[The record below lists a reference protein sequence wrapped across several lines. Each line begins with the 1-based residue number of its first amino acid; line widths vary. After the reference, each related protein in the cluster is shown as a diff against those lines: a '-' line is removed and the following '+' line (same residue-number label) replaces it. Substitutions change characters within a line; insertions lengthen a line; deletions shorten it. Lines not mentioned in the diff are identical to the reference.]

1 MRRKVITAFLVTS
14 VLVFSGCS
22 QTNTGGSTGAVSE
35 NSEESSIDTS
45 DMFTE
50 RDLET
55 AYDEE
60 NSTVIH
66 LSDEET
72 TADSDGVQISGS
84 TVTITEAGT
93 YLLSGKLSDGMVIV
107 EAGDSD
113 KVQLV
118 LDGADITSSASAA
131 IYVRSGDKV
140 FLTTAEGSENSLTN
154 GGTYTNID
162 ENNIDSVIF
171 SKSDLT
177 LNGSGTLK
185 ITAHAGHGIVSKDDL
200 VLTGGTYEIQAAEH
214 GISGKDSVRIAGGT
228 YTIMSGEDGIH
239 AKNTDD
245 TSKGFVYIENG
256 SFHITAGDDGIH
268 ADSSVFIA
276 GGTIEIAESYEGIEG
291 LSIDITG
298 GDIDL
303 TASDDG
309 LNAAGGNDSSGTEG
323 PGGGD
328 QFASVEGAYIEISGG
343 TLHVNASGDGIDSNG
358 DLTVSGGETYVSG
371 PTDSGNGALD
381 YNGTATISGG
391 ILVAAGSSGMA
402 QNFGES
408 STQGVMMVTVD
419 TQSAGSEIALL
430 DSQEQTLVSWNAD
443 KEYTMVVVSCPELTE
458 GQTYTLTTGTK
469 SQQITMDSLVYGG
482 SREMGGPS
490 GGSGPT
496 GRDRR
501 R

>member
-1 MRRKVITAFLVTS
+1 
-14 VLVFSGCS
+14 
-22 QTNTGGSTGAVSE
+22 
-35 NSEESSIDTS
+35 
-45 DMFTE
+45 
-50 RDLET
+50 
-55 AYDEE
+55 
-60 NSTVIH
+60 
-66 LSDEET
+66 
-72 TADSDGVQISGS
+72 
-84 TVTITEAGT
+84 
-93 YLLSGKLSDGMVIV
+93 
-107 EAGDSD
+107 
-113 KVQLV
+113 
-118 LDGADITSSASAA
+118 
-131 IYVRSGDKV
+131 
-140 FLTTAEGSENSLTN
+140 
-154 GGTYTNID
+154 
-162 ENNIDSVIF
+162 
-171 SKSDLT
+171 
-177 LNGSGTLK
+177 
-185 ITAHAGHGIVSKDDL
+185 
-200 VLTGGTYEIQAAEH
+200 
-214 GISGKDSVRIAGGT
+214 
-228 YTIMSGEDGIH
+228 MSGEDGIH

-298 GDIDL
+298 GEIDL

-328 QFASVEGAYIEISGG
+328 QFASVEGAYIQISGG

-469 SQQITMDSLVYGG
+469 SQQITMDSLVYGE
-482 SREMGGPS
+482 SRGMGGPS
-490 GGSGPT
+490 GGSDPT